1 MSAIFLFGQNERVN
15 KLQGFLIQ
23 GGGRI
28 RVPNAG
34 YHAQLVP
41 WGGWVPKKGLK
52 ILVVVLTAVAERG
65 WGGPFWS
72 QNYIFGTNCDPDWVI
87 LMVFSIK

>member
-1 MSAIFLFGQNERVN
+1 MLFIIHITVLSKDIRG
-15 KLQGFLIQ
+15 Q
-23 GGGRI
+23 GGL

-41 WGGWVPKKGLK
+41 WGGWVPKGLK
-52 ILVVVLTAVAERG
+52 ILVVVLTAVADRG
-65 WGGPFWS
+65 WGVLFGLK
-72 QNYIFGTNCDPDWVI
+72 NYIFGTNCDPDWVI